1 MARGELKQNQI
12 AEYTRIAY
20 YYYREGATQEQIS
33 ERMNISRQRVNR
45 ILNACLEYGIVEIS
59 IKNLDSIH
67 LELES
72 RIKQKY
78 DLLDIRI
85 VDNANEAD
93 IYRDLGS
100 AAGHYLASILQD
112 SDIIGFTRGRTLAA
126 MAEYM
131 PAVHKKMLTVVQ
143 MLGSRNQEPQNTAA
157 NEIVHN
163 FSQKIGARNC
173 MLFAPIFVGSA
184 ELKESLYQDPIF
196 SESYHMIQSCNISV
210 AGIGTA
216 ESIGFFASLTGTKEV
231 DMTELQKGQ
240 VITGEIGTHLFD
252 QNGASIS
259 NRYRNRVIAIELN
272 DYFQIPVR
280 IGVAG
285 LAKKVNAIRAA
296 LLGKYINVLVVDLNT
311 ARLLD
316 TMEIPR

>member
-1 MARGELKQNQI
+1 MARGDLTSGQI

-20 YYYREGATQEQIS
+20 YYYKEGATQEQIS
-33 ERMNISRQRVNR
+33 ARMKISRQRVNR
-45 ILNACLEYGIVEIS
+45 ILNACLEQGIVEIS

-78 DLLDIRI
+78 GLLDIRV
-85 VDNANEAD
+85 VDNASEDD
-93 IYRDLGS
+93 IYRDLGM

-112 SDIIGFTRGRTLAA
+112 GDIIGFTRGRTLAA

-143 MLGSRNQEPQNTAA
+143 LLGSRNHEPQNTAA

-163 FSQKIGARNC
+163 FSKKMGARHS
-173 MLFAPIFVGSA
+173 MLFAPIFVSSA

-196 SESYHMIQSCNISV
+196 SESYRMIQSCNISV

-216 ESIGFFASLTGTKEV
+216 ESIGFFASLPGIKEA
-231 DMTELQKGQ
+231 DMTELQAGQ

-252 QNGASIS
+252 QNGAGIS
-259 NRYRNRVIAIELN
+259 HRYRNRVIAIELN
-272 DYFQIPVR
+272 DYLKIPVR

-285 LAKKVNAIRAA
+285 LAEKVNAIRAS
-296 LLGKYINVLVVDLNT
+296 LLGKYINVLIVDTHT
-311 ARLLD
+311 AKLLD
-316 TMEIPR
+316 TM